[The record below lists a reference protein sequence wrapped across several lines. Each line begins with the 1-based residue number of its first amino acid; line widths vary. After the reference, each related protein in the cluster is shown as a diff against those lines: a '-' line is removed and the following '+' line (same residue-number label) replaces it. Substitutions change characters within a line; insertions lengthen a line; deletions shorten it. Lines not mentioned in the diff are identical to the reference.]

1 MLFPLCIIFEDIKA
15 ILRFK
20 LIIQTNPM
28 SDLILFLYQIKLFLN
43 SWVVLVFVFSYLKQ
57 DLDHVLHPLI
67 NIGLV

>member
-20 LIIQTNPM
+20 LNIQTNPM